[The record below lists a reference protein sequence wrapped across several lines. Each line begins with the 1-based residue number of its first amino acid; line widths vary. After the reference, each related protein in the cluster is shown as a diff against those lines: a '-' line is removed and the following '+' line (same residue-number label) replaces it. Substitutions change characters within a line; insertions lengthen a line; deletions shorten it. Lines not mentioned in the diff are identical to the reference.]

1 MADVKNQA
9 AEKETLMYKIGA
21 VCSAVVQKCIPDAMC
36 FAIGLLFIVTIA
48 ALALTDYGIMGII
61 DGVGNGMW
69 ALISFAYQ
77 VASTLLF
84 SNILGNTK
92 ACRKILGA
100 ICSIPKT
107 PKQAMMMAAL
117 VGCICSL
124 ISWAFG
130 LVAAALYCREVVR
143 HVKGID
149 YACLVACGYCGFLV
163 WHGGLTATIPLAFQA
178 GGYANAVWGGDGIS
192 FNHFVVTK
200 WNLFFDVFFT
210 ITIPLIC
217 GMFCPPPSK
226 VKEVDPA
233 LLAVEEVDF
242 SMPKNPTAAQF
253 MEHTP
258 LFNWFL
264 GIIMAAWAVTWF
276 AKMGVIAGI
285 TMNAINLVF
294 YCLSLLCV
302 KNIKEFSYLVAKVGA
317 GCAPL
322 MCQFPIYAAIMT
334 IMQKS
339 GLAAMI
345 ANLIASIAT
354 ARTLPNFIYVS
365 SSILNMIIPSG
376 GGKFSV
382 EAPIYIPVVQELGG
396 ITDPTDIG
404 LLIKT
409 MNAAMWGDAT
419 TNLVQPFWALPLL
432 AIANLGIRDI
442 MGYCAIICFYGIIM
456 IEIFLYV
463 LV

>member
-9 AEKETLMYKIGA
+9 AEKETLMYKIGS

-36 FAIGLLFIVTIA
+36 FAIGLLMLVFV
-48 ALALTDYGIMGII
+48 LALVLTDIGFMGII
-61 DGVGNGMW
+61 NSIGDGMW
-69 ALISFAYQ
+69 ALITFAYQ

-92 ACRKILGA
+92 ICRKILGA

-117 VGCICSL
+117 VGALGSL
-124 ISWAFG
+124 FSWAFG
-130 LVAAALYCREVVR
+130 LVAAALFCREVVR

-163 WHGGLTATIPLAFQA
+163 WHGGLSATIPLAFQA
-178 GGYANAVWGGDGIS
+178 GGYAHAVWGGEGIA
-192 FNHFVVTK
+192 FNHFVLTK
-200 WNLFFDVFFT
+200 WNLLFDIFFT

-242 SMPKNPTAAQF
+242 SMPKNPTPAQF

-264 GIIMAAWAVTWF
+264 GIIMLAWAVLWF
-276 AKMGVIAGI
+276 SSKGVIAGI

-345 ANLIASIAT
+345 ANLISSIAT
-354 ARTLPNFIYVS
+354 ARTLPNFIYIS

-382 EAPIYIPVVQELGG
+382 EAPIYIPVVQELGNV
-396 ITDPTDIG
+396 TDPTDLS

-419 TNLVQPFWALPLL
+419 TNLIQPFWALPLL
-432 AIANLGIRDI
+432 GIANLGIRDI
-442 MGYCAIICFYGIIM
+442 MGYCAIICFYAIIM